1 MKKYFYTNGKDK
13 IGPFSFEE
21 LKEQK
26 LSRETKVWFYGL
38 DKWTSL
44 SEIEELKSIAYSIP
58 PRLKFP
64 EPQKTIQEADIKKTA
79 PSQKKIA
86 KNNSKSK
93 RNLKKGVFITF
104 LILLV
109 IVVIYFIGNNQKENK
124 LYQDISS
131 SAYEANVD
139 FDFYVKK
146 FYRDVE
152 VFGIFPKKPK
162 TTIIKFAKLDQLTN
176 ATHIHGLSYGM
187 NDDDRIEIYINPST
201 WESFNKPMRY
211 YLMYHELSHD
221 VLNVD
226 DLEDLPIN
234 EGKLMYPAI
243 ATYESK
249 TMDDFIE
256 SSHELF
262 EEVAAKQNY

>member
-1 MKKYFYTNGKDK
+1 MKKYFYINGKEK
-13 IGPFSFEE
+13 IGPFTIDE
-21 LKEQK
+21 LKEQN
-26 LSRETKVWFYGL
+26 LSRVTKVWFYGL
-38 DKWTSL
+38 DNWTTM
-44 SEIEELKSIAYSIP
+44 SEIEELNSITSSIP
-58 PRLKFP
+58 PQLKISNAKEIQNTI
-64 EPQKTIQEADIKKTA
+64 EPKPTKQKLNIRKEPIKTSNKL
-79 PSQKKIA
+79 
-86 KNNSKSK
+86 K
-93 RNLKKGVFITF
+93 R
-104 LILLV
+104 V
-109 IVVIYFIGNNQKENK
+109 IVITAISVIVLLIGFVAYNRQQNNE
-124 LYQDISS
+124 LYQNIVN
-131 SAYEANVD
+131 SAYDTDAD

-226 DLEDLPIN
+226 DLSNLTVN
-234 EGKLMYPAI
+234 EGKLMFPEI
-243 ATYESK
+243 ASYEAK

-262 EEVAAKQNY
+262 EEVASKQNY